1 MPSRWLT
8 GCSSTPAPSRCA
20 LVVAVG
26 LRREDLKS
34 ARRRDKKQVGSVVR
48 QLLVMMVVV
57 VTFAATPPALSV
69 VAEPR
74 SLVKFDLVRS

>member
-1 MPSRWLT
+1 M
-8 GCSSTPAPSRCA
+8 
-20 LVVAVG
+20 G

-34 ARRRDKKQVGSVVR
+34 PRQQDTKRVGLVVR

-69 VAEPR
+69 VAVPR
-74 SLVKFDLVRS
+74 GLVKFDWHHLQVDRRS